1 MENVVKEESKNKNLI
16 IRVLVFVII
25 LLLAALVY
33 FVFIKKDVSEE
44 PTKPQNNQQEENNN
58 LNNSND
64 DNIENNNSIKKDET
78 KEPIKPQDNQ
88 QVDNNDNGQSN
99 NNIGTNEEINEYDLL
114 LYSDYGN
121 KKYYGS
127 GVVYVKDISMDSKIA
142 NIIDQVEKDILEETD
157 SMYAKG
163 YDSYVSEQRVK
174 EKYESIY
181 NDNYSPVNSGD
192 SGCEKWIRNDDGN
205 YYTRNAGCG
214 SGTISGDPM
223 DEIVSSKKN
232 NDKYEIVAYIPIFDL
247 FDKHELKD
255 YTNDKVILKDSSINE
270 KLDEGDEF
278 EKFNLSQYAKKFQ
291 HYKFTFMLRNGNYTL
306 YSVEPVNN

>member
-1 MENVVKEESKNKNLI
+1 MENNVVEQNKNKNLI
-16 IRVLVFVII
+16 IGVMACIIVVLI
-25 LLLAALVY
+25 AALVY
-33 FVFIKKDVSEE
+33 FLFIKKDDSIKNQDNHQTENDN
-44 PTKPQNNQQEENNN
+44 NNQ
-58 LNNSND
+58 SND
-64 DNIENNNSIKKDET
+64 DNEK
-78 KEPIKPQDNQ
+78 
-88 QVDNNDNGQSN
+88 
-99 NNIGTNEEINEYDLL
+99 NEEINAYALL
-114 LYSDYGN
+114 LYSDYRN

-127 GVVYVKDISMDSKIA
+127 SVVYVKDISMDSKIA
-142 NIIDQVEKDILEETD
+142 NIIDQVEKNMLEETD
-157 SMYAKG
+157 PMYAKG
-163 YDSYVSEQRVK
+163 YNSYVSEQRVK

-181 NDNYSPVNSGD
+181 NDNYSPINSGD

-205 YYTRNAGCG
+205 YYTRSVGCG
-214 SGTISGDPM
+214 SNTISDSPM

-255 YTNDKVILKDSSINE
+255 YTNDKLILKDSSINE

-278 EKFNLSQYAKKFQ
+278 EKFNLSQYANKFQ